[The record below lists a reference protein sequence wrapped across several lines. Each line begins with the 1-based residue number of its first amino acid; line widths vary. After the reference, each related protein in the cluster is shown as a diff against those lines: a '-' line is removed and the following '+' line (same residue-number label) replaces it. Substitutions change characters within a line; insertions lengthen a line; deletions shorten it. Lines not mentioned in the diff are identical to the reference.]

1 MKTDGDGTVEKIGGN
16 TVFVGST
23 PRGIRRQHFRE
34 MSDQLGYFSEVDFAK
49 AVVESCGSDRREMMK
64 RFYVNRNPDLSAL
77 PSFKT
82 KIEMTEVA
90 SDNEGHDFKRARR
103 SVQKLRTT
111 ESNKMPKNSEKT
123 LRKRRAKT
131 EMLRKAVRSKANHE
145 RHEIQRLD
153 IDSSVHLASAS
164 SKDKKETDLK
174 KRTCAVEETQA
185 FKNKNME
192 SVTNLNVKKC
202 RTDSKARLVIDTNKQ
217 QAKDEECSSALEFQG
232 SSIYNADSITSVSI
246 LDEFLATDSC
256 KGVVKS
262 EKVHRI
268 ERVKDC
274 NTVKQDNQKQMAVN
288 KETVKNWKSTSVLD
302 EFI

>member
-34 MSDQLGYFSEVDFAK
+34 MSDQLGFFSEVDFAK
-49 AVVESCGSDRREMMK
+49 AVVESCDSDRRKMLK

-77 PSFKT
+77 PCFKT

-131 EMLRKAVRSKANHE
+131 EVLRKAVPSKANHE

-153 IDSSVHLASAS
+153 IDSSFGRKVHLASAS
-164 SKDKKETDLK
+164 SKGKKERDLK
-174 KRTCAVEETQA
+174 KRTCAVGETQA

-192 SVTNLNVKKC
+192 SVINLNVKKC
-202 RTDSKARLVIDTNKQ
+202 RTDSKARLVIETNKQ
-217 QAKDEECSSALEFQG
+217 QEEDEECSS
-232 SSIYNADSITSVSI
+232 IDNADSITSVSI

-262 EKVHRI
+262 EKVHKI
-268 ERVKDC
+268 EREKDC